1 MLRAD
6 VKKEIL
12 SGTVLVFIGVLLG
25 FANAGIIQPILLTP
39 ENIGILKV
47 FTSFVTIA
55 SISAFLG
62 FDGALVR
69 IYPQV
74 IDDTPRVRGFLRVM
88 LSVIL
93 LGSFLMLGVTLLFR
107 NMIFTSGMEV
117 LLPFFQILIISSIA
131 KVLFLHADSLLVQYK
146 RTRVGIF
153 SQDIFQRVL
162 IIISL
167 TLFYFGLLDTSKLV
181 VFYGLSLSIPTIIVL
196 FKAMKVLQAEGVFS
210 SGKQFERVS
219 LKEVFNTS
227 YYGYLAS
234 ISSYFLREIDF
245 IMITY
250 LLTVEDTGYYTV
262 LFFFG
267 ALVSIP
273 SRIVVKIAAPIIGAA
288 WKDNNLKK
296 IEKVYVNSSQVM
308 YLVGTISYLLLVLGM
323 PIVLSLMPTGAEYL
337 PFKHVAYL
345 IGLAYLSNLAFGV
358 NTQIISTSSYYRV
371 NLYFNLIL
379 LVCLVAFNYSLI
391 PIYGLVGCALGTFL
405 SLFLNNVIRFLFVKK
420 RFGINPFNHFQLRLS
435 IIFVGLLML
444 YFALNYFFEFS
455 LWYQGLLGVAIILM
469 KLLSLKVFKLIESVH
484 DLKKLASLVN

>member
-25 FANAGIIQPILLTP
+25 FANAGILQPILLNP
-39 ENIGILKV
+39 ESIGILKV

-74 IDDTPRVRGFLRVM
+74 IDDTPKVRGFLKIM
-88 LSVIL
+88 LSVLL
-93 LGSFLMLGVTLLFR
+93 LGSLLMVGVTLLFR
-107 NMIFTSGMEV
+107 NLIFTSGMEV

-146 RTRVGIF
+146 KTRVGIF
-153 SQDIFQRVL
+153 SQDIFQRIL

-167 TLFYFGLLDTSKLV
+167 SLFYFGLVNTSELV
-181 VFYGLSLSIPTIIVL
+181 VFYGASLSIPTLLVL
-196 FKAMKVLQAEGVFS
+196 FKAIKVLHVEGVLKS
-210 SGKQFERVS
+210 TKHFERVS

-234 ISSYFLREIDF
+234 ISSFFLREIDF

-288 WKDNNLKK
+288 WKDSNIKK
-296 IEKVYVNSSQVM
+296 IEIVYVNSSQVM
-308 YLVGTISYLLLVLGM
+308 YLVGTISYLLLVVGM
-323 PIVLSLMPTGAEYL
+323 PLVLSIMPTGGEYMS
-337 PFKHVAYL
+337 FKNVAYL

-379 LVCLVAFNYSLI
+379 LVCLVAFNFTLI
-391 PIYGLVGCALGTFL
+391 PVYGVVGCALGTFL
-405 SLFLNNVIRFLFVKK
+405 SLFLNNIIRFLFIRK
-420 RFGINPFNHFQLRLS
+420 RFRISPFTHFQLRLS
-435 IIFVGLLML
+435 IIFASLLML
-444 YFALNYFFEFS
+444 YFGVNYFFEFS
-455 LWYQGLLGVAIILM
+455 LVNQGLFGIAVVIIM
-469 KLLSLKVFKLIESVH
+469 LLSLKVFKLVESVQ